1 MAFDKE
7 WKPTPPQ
14 ALFASLPWTIKEAFF
29 GGGVGGGKSDLLLI
43 LCILLRLYVNPR
55 FKQLFLRRTYKELKL
70 EIVPRSRDLYTK
82 FGATW
87 NGSDMAWTFPRPGQ
101 LGQKERA
108 NTGAMIFMGH
118 CEHLNDVH
126 NYDSMEINLFT
137 PDELTSFEEAMYI
150 YISGTRVRTSDPTL
164 PAITRAAGMPG
175 GIGHKFVYNRFVK
188 PAEKGGVVI
197 VGKAGVKRFYVHAT
211 LENNPY
217 IDPGYKQSI
226 LALPE
231 AEKKAKLGDW
241 SAYEGQVF
249 DEFRE
254 IHYPDEPE
262 NALHVIEPFEIP
274 SWWPRIV
281 VGDWGYAAMT
291 WVGFGAISPNGRVFL
306 YRELYWTRTKIEEWA
321 PVLKDFIERDGNVKL
336 VKFCQSAGQDRGQVH
351 TIQEQISTALGMN
364 IELTGNKA
372 GSRIAGKM
380 NIHEYL
386 RWKPRPSIPR
396 GEKPVYNEFHAMQ
409 ILRLQGIKQH
419 EAYLEQF
426 KEPEPE
432 INLPK
437 LQIFNTCSVVI
448 DAIKHCSYD
457 KKNVEDIAEFEGD
470 DPIDGLRYL
479 VDAASSYVK
488 NAQNEMEKIQKQE
501 HFDKMLLVSGDQ
513 TSYYRNMRELES
525 KGSKRIQ
532 GIRRYRH

>member
-14 ALFASLPWTIKEAFF
+14 ALFASLPWSIKEAFF

-43 LCILLRLYVNPR
+43 LCILLKLYTNPR

-87 NGSDMAWTFPRPGQ
+87 NGSDMAWTFPRPDQ
-101 LGQKERA
+101 YGQKARQ

-188 PAEKGGVVI
+188 PCPEGGAVV

-231 AEKKAKLGDW
+231 AEKRAKLGDW

-262 NALHVIEPFEIP
+262 NAIHVIEPFEIP

-281 VGDWGYAAMT
+281 VGDWGFAAMT
-291 WVGFGAISPNGRVFL
+291 WVGFGAISPTGRLYL
-306 YRELYWTRTKIEEWA
+306 YRELCWTKTKIEEWA
-321 PVLKDFIERDGNVKL
+321 PVLKDFIEKDGNVKL
-336 VKFCQSAGQDRGQVH
+336 VKFCQSAGQDRGQNH
-351 TIQEQISTALGMN
+351 TIQQQISAALGR
-364 IELTGNKA
+364 EVYLTGNKA
-372 GSRIAGKM
+372 GSRVAGKM
-380 NIHEYL
+380 MIHEYL
-386 RWKPRPSIPR
+386 RWKPKPVMPAS
-396 GEKPVYNEFHAMQ
+396 EKPVYNEFHAMQ
-409 ILRLQGIKQH
+409 LLRLQGEKAYH
-419 EAYLEQF
+419 AYLDIF
-426 KEPEPE
+426 REPEPE
-432 INLPK
+432 INIPK
-437 LQIFNTCSVVI
+437 LQIFKTCNVVI
-448 DAIKHCSYD
+448 EAIKQCVYD
-457 KKNVEDIAEFEGD
+457 KKRIEDIAEFDGD

-479 VDAASSYVK
+479 VDAASEYERDAK
-488 NAQNEMEKIQKQE
+488 QEMEKLQKQE
-501 HFDKMLLVSGDQ
+501 HFDKLLLVSGDQ
-513 TSYYRNMRELES
+513 SSYYRNMRQLES
-525 KGSKRIQ
+525 SSKRIQ